1 MTSSPLCYNLG
12 MTARQKPPNPLLRL
26 GGHLKTGPRAIAL
39 RWVDVLHRRVI
50 GSPIWALSEVSPNLL
65 LGGQHYYQ
73 RGYRRMLEYG
83 ITAVVNMRRRHSDI
97 DKGIAGQRHLQLAT
111 VDNTPPSVDDLT
123 RGVAFIGAEI
133 ESGGKVY
140 VHCAVGCGRAPT
152 MTAAY
157 LVSTGLEPEEAL
169 QRIRQVRPFIN
180 PTRKQRQVL
189 SEFAAYWAERR
200 ASSPCPD

>member
-1 MTSSPLCYNLG
+1 MA
-12 MTARQKPPNPLLRL
+12 ARQKPPNPLLRL

-39 RWVDVLHRRVI
+39 RWADVLHRRLL
-50 GSPIWALSEVSPNLL
+50 GAPIWELSAVSPHLL

-73 RGYRRMLEYG
+73 RGYQRMLDYG

-97 DKGIAGQRHLQLAT
+97 DKGIAGERHLQLAT
-111 VDNTPPSVDDLT
+111 VDNTPPSVDDLR
-123 RGVAFIGAEI
+123 RGVEFIGAEI
-133 ESGGKVY
+133 ERGGKVY

-157 LVSTGLEPEEAL
+157 LVSTGLGPEEAL
-169 QRIRQVRPFIN
+169 RRIRQVRPFIN

-189 SEFAAYWAERR
+189 AEFAAFWAEGH
-200 ASSPCPD
+200 APSPCQD

>member
-1 MTSSPLCYNLG
+1 

-39 RWVDVLHRRVI
+39 RWADVAHRRVL
-50 GSPIWALSEVSPNLL
+50 GSPIFELSEVSPNLL

-73 RGYRRMLEYG
+73 RGYQRMLEYG
-83 ITAVVNMRRRHSDI
+83 ITAVVNMRRQHSDI
-97 DKGIAGQRHLQLAT
+97 DKGIAGERHLQLAT
-111 VDNTPPSVDDLT
+111 VDNSPPSVDDLM
-123 RGVAFIGAEI
+123 RGVEFISAEI
-133 ESGGKVY
+133 ERGGKVY

-157 LVSTGLEPEEAL
+157 LVSTGLEPDAAL

-180 PTRKQRQVL
+180 PTRKQKQVL
-189 SEFAAYWAERR
+189 SDFAAFWAKRG
-200 ASSPCPD
+200 AAAPCQG

>member
-12 MTARQKPPNPLLRL
+12 MIRKQKPPNPLLRL
-26 GGHLKTGPRAIAL
+26 GGHLKTGPRAITL
-39 RWVDVLHRRVI
+39 RWVDVLHRRVL
-50 GSPIWALSEVSPNLL
+50 GSPIWALSAVSPNLL
-65 LGGQHYYQ
+65 VGGQHYYQ

-83 ITAVVNMRRRHSDI
+83 ITAVVNMRRQHSDI

-123 RGVAFIGAEI
+123 RGVEFISAEI
-133 ESGGKVY
+133 ERGGKVY

-157 LVSTGLEPEEAL
+157 LISTGLEPEEAL
-169 QRIRQVRPFIN
+169 QRIRQARPFIN

-189 SEFAAYWAERR
+189 SNFAASWAERR
-200 ASSPCPD
+200 AASPCPD

>member
-1 MTSSPLCYNLG
+1 MPLCYNSG

-39 RWVDVLHRRVI
+39 RWADVLHRRLI
-50 GSPIWALSEVSPNLL
+50 GSPIWELSAVSPNLL

-73 RGYRRMLEYG
+73 RGYQRMLDYG
-83 ITAVVNMRRRHSDI
+83 ITAVVNMRRQHSDI
-97 DKGIAGQRHLQLAT
+97 DKGIAGERHLQLAT
-111 VDNTPPSVDDLT
+111 VDNTPPSVEDLS

-133 ESGGKVY
+133 ERGGKVY

-157 LVSTGLEPEEAL
+157 LVSTGLGPDEAL
-169 QRIRQVRPFIN
+169 RRIRQVRPFIN
-180 PTRKQRQVL
+180 PTRKQKRVL
-189 SEFAAYWAERR
+189 AEFAVLWAEGRGT
-200 ASSPCPD
+200 APCPS

>member
-1 MTSSPLCYNLG
+1 

-39 RWVDVLHRRVI
+39 RWADVLHRRLI
-50 GSPIWALSEVSPNLL
+50 GSPIWELSAISPNLL
-65 LGGQHYYQ
+65 LGGQHYYR
-73 RGYRRMLEYG
+73 RGYQRMLDYG

-97 DKGIAGQRHLQLAT
+97 DTNSAGARHLQLAT
-111 VDNTPPSVDDLT
+111 VDNTPPSIEDLM

-133 ESGGKVY
+133 ERGGKVY

-157 LVSTGLEPEEAL
+157 LVSTGLDPDEAL

-180 PTRKQRQVL
+180 PTRKQKRVL
-189 SEFAAYWAERR
+189 TEFAATWAERR
-200 ASSPCPD
+200 ASIPCPD

>member
-1 MTSSPLCYNLG
+1 

-39 RWVDVLHRRVI
+39 RWADVLHRRVL
-50 GSPIWALSEVSPNLL
+50 GSPIFELSEISPNLL

-73 RGYRRMLEYG
+73 RGYQRMLEYG
-83 ITAVVNMRRRHSDI
+83 ITAVVNMRRQHSDI
-97 DKGIAGQRHLQLAT
+97 DKGIAGERHLQLAT
-111 VDNTPPSVDDLT
+111 VDNTPPSVDDLM
-123 RGVAFIGAEI
+123 RGVAFISAEI
-133 ESGGKVY
+133 ERGGKVY

-157 LVSTGLEPEEAL
+157 LVSTGLEPDAAL

-180 PTRKQRQVL
+180 PTRKQKQVL
-189 SEFAAYWAERR
+189 SDFAAYWAERG
-200 ASSPCPD
+200 AAAPCLG